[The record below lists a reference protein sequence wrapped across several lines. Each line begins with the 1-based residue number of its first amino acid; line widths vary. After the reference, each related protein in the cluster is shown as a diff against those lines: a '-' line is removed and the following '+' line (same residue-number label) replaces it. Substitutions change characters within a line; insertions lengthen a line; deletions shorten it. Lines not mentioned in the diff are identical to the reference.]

1 VVNVGGGKPV
11 ELMHF
16 VETIEAVLGKPA
28 IRKML
33 PMQPGD
39 VHRTFAAPDLLVA
52 LTGFKPSIEV
62 EEGVRR
68 FVEWFQEN
76 Y

>member
-1 VVNVGGGKPV
+1 
-11 ELMHF
+11 
-16 VETIEAVLGKPA
+16 
-28 IRKML
+28 ML

-39 VHRTFAAPDLLVA
+39 VHRTFADPSLLVA
-52 LTGFKPSIEV
+52 LTDFKPQISV

-68 FVEWFQEN
+68 FVEWYQEN

>member
-1 VVNVGGGKPV
+1 
-11 ELMHF
+11 
-16 VETIEAVLGKPA
+16 
-28 IRKML
+28 ML

-39 VHRTFAAPDLLVA
+39 VHRTYAVPDLLVA
-52 LTGFKPSIEV
+52 LTGFKPKIEV

-68 FVEWFQEN
+68 FVEWYQEN